1 MSLVINMIIYPNM
14 KKTLLYFFA
23 ISIVVLFLFYL
34 TIDGSFTFPFPTKD
48 YIFFAGWLVITLTYF
63 IITLKMSYYRLEKK
77 GLYQKRMT
85 KEYYFQYNDIIY
97 IDEEW
102 SRKNNILV
110 FVTNRG
116 HAIYLI
122 LDKKQTLLDEMLKRC
137 PNLTTKEE
145 TKMRFPDVKI

>member
-1 MSLVINMIIYPNM
+1 MIIYPNM
-14 KKTLLYFFA
+14 KKTLFYFFL
-23 ISIVVLFLFYL
+23 ISVLALFLFYL

-48 YIFFAGWLVITLTYF
+48 YIFFAGWLAITLVYF
-63 IITLKMSYYRLEKK
+63 FITLKMSYYRLEKK

-85 KEYYFQYNDIIY
+85 KEYFYDYKEIIY

-102 SRKNNILV
+102 SRKNKILL

-137 PNLTTKEE
+137 PNLVSKDE
-145 TKMRFPDVKI
+145 TKARFPNVKI